1 MLAVIERSL
10 GKHKFRLIL
19 LMVMVSSS
27 SSLFLSLSLIP
38 LIFNLLVYRVPL
50 SPFSPPPPRL
60 QRQYYTTR
68 IINIAAKLFATFVP
82 NSSQQVRPSEYR
94 GF

>member
-1 MLAVIERSL
+1 MLERSL

-19 LMVMVSSS
+19 LMIMVSSF
-27 SSLFLSLSLIP
+27 SSLFLSLIP
-38 LIFNLLVYRVPL
+38 LVFNLLVYRDPF
-50 SPFSPPPPRL
+50 SPFSSPPPRL
-60 QRQYYTTR
+60 QRRYYTTR

-82 NSSQQVRPSEYR
+82 NSSQQVGPSEYR